1 MKVNI
6 QPTVALQ
13 EAMAELEYLRNRNL
27 ILAQAIHEL
36 RAQQDT
42 PAQPDAEIEGE
53 TE

>member
-1 MKVNI
+1 MKVDI

-36 RAQQDT
+36 RVQQSAVAQQ
-42 PAQPDAEIEGE
+42 AAEIEGE